1 MLKAFG
7 QVFVMFW
14 KLLRIPLIGFGIFL
28 ALIGVSCLIFAVYYH
43 KDFKVRGKSDYIPL
57 PRRNL
62 LVKIFY
68 DAPKQYIY
76 DLAHRPLNFFPVH
89 GLIIFEGR
97 QGSGKTSSMVH
108 YIHDLQSQY
117 PHVKTITNFGY
128 ASEETPL
135 IDWRQLITYK
145 NGYEGVIVGI
155 DELQNW
161 FSSKQSANFPPEML
175 AVVTQNRKNR
185 RVILGT
191 AQNFYMVAKDIRT
204 QCTEL
209 RRCRTIGGVFTI
221 VHRFRPIANSEGG
234 IERFDNLGWYC
245 WVHNQKERES
255 YDTYKAIE
263 SLSKSGFQ
271 ERTGDITISVKTPA
285 EKKNSRSR
293 KTPL

>member
-1 MLKAFG
+1 MVKAFSSI
-7 QVFVMFW
+7 FIMIL
-14 KLLRIPLIGFGIFL
+14 KLLKIPLIAIGIFL
-28 ALIGVSCLIFAVYYH
+28 CIIGFMCLIFRFYYH
-43 KDFKVRGKSDYIPL
+43 RDFKSRPKSDFLPL
-57 PRRNL
+57 PKRSLFLR
-62 LVKIFY
+62 VFW
-68 DAPKQYIY
+68 DAPKQFIY
-76 DLAHRPLNFFPVH
+76 DLAHRPANFFPVH

-108 YIHDLQSQY
+108 YIHELQQQY
-117 PHVKTITNFGY
+117 PHVLTITNFDY
-128 ASEETPL
+128 AAQQTAL
-135 IDWRQLITYK
+135 LDWRQLITFK

-191 AQNFYMVAKDIRT
+191 AQSFYMVAKDIRS

-209 RRCRTIGGVFTI
+209 RRCRTIAGVFTI
-221 VHRFRPIANSEGG
+221 VHRLRPIINSEGAV
-234 IERFDNLGWYC
+234 ERFDNLGWYC
-245 WVHNQKERES
+245 WVHNQTERDS

-271 ERTGDITISVKTPA
+271 DKPASQSVSVFIPS
-285 EKKNSRSR
+285 EPKKNKRFR
-293 KTPL
+293 